1 MKEKTGVVL
10 DTKKLDDAFEILDDL
25 SKLMDDRVA
34 DLYQIKGAMHERHAF
49 IYYRDMVW
57 RAIGA
62 LKQAQ

>member
-1 MKEKTGVVL
+1 
-10 DTKKLDDAFEILDDL
+10 
-25 SKLMDDRVA
+25 MDDRVA